1 MYFKA
6 IILFLKC
13 ATSDCISA
21 TVPLMEML
29 FPKMVLAF
37 LLSLNLCK
45 VCLLSLS
52 PCVGLS
58 FSPCIWHYL
67 PCTPPPTATSQIP
80 PTRDDNIWLWKKV
93 CGDWLGWDAR
103 PQLLQGKRG
112 LKFKMS
118 FAVFVLSVPSVYSH
132 QLTWT
137 ADTAICKWKKLP
149 PPWQH
154 KHIFLHHCKAYC
166 IWVVMKV
173 NTFCLCDRK
182 SNLIGR
188 AVSQARDRL

>member
-1 MYFKA
+1 MTVAGLGKKKKKKSQWMYFKA

-21 TVPLMEML
+21 TLPLMEML

-112 LKFKMS
+112 
-118 FAVFVLSVPSVYSH
+118 A
-132 QLTWT
+132 
-137 ADTAICKWKKLP
+137 
-149 PPWQH
+149 
-154 KHIFLHHCKAYC
+154 
-166 IWVVMKV
+166 KV
-173 NTFCLCDRK
+173 QNELCSFCLVSAFCVQSPVDLNCRH
-182 SNLIGR
+182 SNL
-188 AVSQARDRL
+188 